1 MQIAKRKAEA
11 VDEEQ
16 EVDSDLAVEG
26 SNSDA
31 ESSVESPEELK
42 VASTG
47 SKKQKLDSVPT
58 SGASSPSEKSKRKKS
73 KSKRSKKQKIRN
85 VKVAPQPS

>member
-16 EVDSDLAVEG
+16 KVDSELADEG
-26 SNSDA
+26 SDFDA

-47 SKKQKLDSVPT
+47 SKKQNLDSVPT
-58 SGASSPSEKSKRKKS
+58 SSASSPSEKSKRKKN
-73 KSKRSKKQKIRN
+73 KSKRIKKQKIRN
-85 VKVAPQPS
+85 VKVAPQSS